1 MCGVLLVVN
10 AVVIVINRSTRQHEV
25 GVADLTKHGSRCII
39 DTAMC
44 RTILLVLLC
53 LSVLCL
59 VPLMGSS
66 HHLASDHLQ
75 HDAATS
81 CSSCIGAVVTSTIVV
96 LFTILGF
103 SSLIIPATPAFKLVV
118 RQFHPP
124 RVR

>member
-1 MCGVLLVVN
+1 MCKV
-10 AVVIVINRSTRQHEV
+10 
-25 GVADLTKHGSRCII
+25 
-39 DTAMC
+39 
-44 RTILLVLLC
+44 ILLVLLC
-53 LSVLCL
+53 LSVLCI
-59 VPLMGSS
+59 VPLMGS

-103 SSLIIPATPAFKLVV
+103 SSLIIPATPALKLVV